1 MKRRVT
7 LKDIAR
13 YAGVATGTASMVMN
27 NSPLVAEATREHVL
41 RVIKEHG
48 YVYHRAAAQL
58 RKKRTDIVGVS
69 TCNLLNPYFAEV
81 AAGIE
86 QVLEEHGR
94 VLVLGNARE
103 SVPRQSR
110 FLSTLREYNVEG
122 VLLMPAIGTP
132 RAAVEHVREWHI
144 PLVMVTR
151 YVPGV
156 ECDYVG
162 NDNRLGLILAT
173 RHLLEL
179 GHRRIAFIG
188 YNKRT
193 TTGRD
198 RFAGF
203 RSALKEAGVTL
214 APELVVECGASRQAG
229 FDAVRRL
236 FGTKRPPTAVVC
248 FNDLLAYGVM
258 LGLRH
263 LGVEAGRECSVVG
276 ADDMEESALW
286 LPPITT
292 VAVDAAGTGRAA
304 AQVLWERI
312 DDPAHPPVRRI
323 IAPTL
328 VVRAS
333 SGRAPRAALTR
344 AGT

>member
-94 VLVLGNARE
+94 VLVLGNARDGA
-103 SVPRQSR
+103 RQSR

-132 RAAVEHVREWHI
+132 PRPWSTCANG
-144 PLVMVTR
+144 T
-151 YVPGV
+151 
-156 ECDYVG
+156 
-162 NDNRLGLILAT
+162 
-173 RHLLEL
+173 
-179 GHRRIAFIG
+179 
-188 YNKRT
+188 
-193 TTGRD
+193 
-198 RFAGF
+198 
-203 RSALKEAGVTL
+203 
-214 APELVVECGASRQAG
+214 SR
-229 FDAVRRL
+229 
-236 FGTKRPPTAVVC
+236 
-248 FNDLLAYGVM
+248 
-258 LGLRH
+258 
-263 LGVEAGRECSVVG
+263 
-276 ADDMEESALW
+276 W
-286 LPPITT
+286 
-292 VAVDAAGTGRAA
+292 
-304 AQVLWERI
+304 
-312 DDPAHPPVRRI
+312 
-323 IAPTL
+323 
-328 VVRAS
+328 
-333 SGRAPRAALTR
+333 
-344 AGT
+344 